1 MPKIIAEINDKILEC
16 TKRMMLENQNDNF
29 SLRMIAKECGIAV
42 GTIYNYF
49 ENKEMLIAK
58 IHLEDWKKAMAKI
71 DEGFKSIDS
80 LKDGIMV
87 IYSEILDY
95 CNVYGEYWNQYQCST
110 SLIKSRHHLVQS
122 QIAEKIDY
130 LFDLYHYQDEKDMS
144 VILAEIVLVATV
156 EKNITKEQL
165 EKVIVRLF
173 R

>member
-71 DEGFKSIDS
+71 DEGFKSIGS

-87 IYSEILDY
+87 IYSEIFDY

-122 QIAEKIDY
+122 QIVEKIDY

-144 VILAEIVLVATV
+144 VILAEIILVATV
-156 EKNITKEQL
+156 EKDITKEQL

>member
-1 MPKIIAEINDKILEC
+1 MPKIIAEINDKILEG

-80 LKDGIMV
+80 VSYPTLK
-87 IYSEILDY
+87 L
-95 CNVYGEYWNQYQCST
+95 
-110 SLIKSRHHLVQS
+110 
-122 QIAEKIDY
+122 
-130 LFDLYHYQDEKDMS
+130 
-144 VILAEIVLVATV
+144 
-156 EKNITKEQL
+156 
-165 EKVIVRLF
+165 
-173 R
+173 